1 MLQYIASGL
10 LGPSSFQGGLGTAA
24 AGTVLRFFI
33 AFAAA
38 AVYVLASRRV
48 PILQSGAILFGL
60 PYGVAVYFF
69 MNYAV
74 LALDAADE
82 HSCHEPAPSNRL
94 ANGQLAC

>member
-1 MLQYIASGL
+1 
-10 LGPSSFQGGLGTAA
+10 
-24 AGTVLRFFI
+24 
-33 AFAAA
+33 
-38 AVYVLASRRV
+38 LASRRV

-82 HSCHEPAPSNRL
+82 HSCHEPAP
-94 ANGQLAC
+94 